1 MIKLPTNMK
10 NKIKDFDL
18 VESRLFDYWN
28 ENRDVIQGYLK
39 GRLLGVKAEYD
50 SHNDTFK
57 FTNET
62 FDKYIGDLDNPNTT
76 SKFKSTLRL
85 TLGYGGL
92 TPTLTHK
99 MIGLYSEKALDLKLN
114 KKMGKKCVD
123 DHLFGVTEVGNAMFM
138 EYKNSGWDLNY
149 VLNEWLPQHLYLWL
163 QVKILK
169 TEHQGD
175 GSVKRGKHTLE
186 EKISLVHYDE
196 ANISQIKV
204 LS

>member
-1 MIKLPTNMK
+1 MK
-10 NKIKDFDL
+10 NKIDNSDL
-18 VESRLFDYWN
+18 VESRLSDYWN
-28 ENRDVIQGYLK
+28 ENKGTIKGYLR
-39 GRLLGVKAEYD
+39 GSLLGDKVKL
-50 SHNDTFK
+50 
-57 FTNET
+57 ET
-62 FDKYIGDLDNPNTT
+62 LQSTLNSEDIDKYVGDLDKPNTT
-76 SKFKSTLRL
+76 SKYKSSLRL
-85 TLGYGGL
+85 SLGYGGL

-99 MIGLYSEKALDLKLN
+99 MIGLYSERALDLKLN

-149 VLNEWLPQHLYLWL
+149 VLNEWLPKHLFLWL

-175 GSVKRGKHTLE
+175 GSVKRGKHTLQ

-196 ANISQIKV
+196 ANISKIKV
-204 LS
+204 LD

>member
-1 MIKLPTNMK
+1 
-10 NKIKDFDL
+10 
-18 VESRLFDYWN
+18 
-28 ENRDVIQGYLK
+28 
-39 GRLLGVKAEYD
+39 
-50 SHNDTFK
+50 
-57 FTNET
+57 
-62 FDKYIGDLDNPNTT
+62 
-76 SKFKSTLRL
+76 
-85 TLGYGGL
+85 
-92 TPTLTHK
+92 
-99 MIGLYSEKALDLKLN
+99 
-114 KKMGKKCVD
+114 MGKKCVD

-186 EKISLVHYDE
+186 EKTSLVHYDE

>member
-1 MIKLPTNMK
+1 MIKLPQNMK
-10 NKIKDFDL
+10 NKIDNSDL
-18 VESRLFDYWN
+18 VESRLSDYWN
-28 ENRDVIQGYLK
+28 ENKGTIKGYLR
-39 GRLLGVKAEYD
+39 GSLLGDKVKL
-50 SHNDTFK
+50 
-57 FTNET
+57 ET
-62 FDKYIGDLDNPNTT
+62 LQSTLNSEDIDKYVGDLDKPNTT
-76 SKFKSTLRL
+76 SKYKSSLRL
-85 TLGYGGL
+85 SLGYGGL

-99 MIGLYSEKALDLKLN
+99 MIGLYSERALDLKLN

-175 GSVKRGKHTLE
+175 GSVKRGKHTLQ

-196 ANISQIKV
+196 ANISKIKV
-204 LS
+204 LD

>member
-28 ENRDVIQGYLK
+28 ENREVIQGYLK

-76 SKFKSTLRL
+76 SKFK
-85 TLGYGGL
+85 
-92 TPTLTHK
+92 
-99 MIGLYSEKALDLKLN
+99 I
-114 KKMGKKCVD
+114 
-123 DHLFGVTEVGNAMFM
+123 
-138 EYKNSGWDLNY
+138 
-149 VLNEWLPQHLYLWL
+149 
-163 QVKILK
+163 
-169 TEHQGD
+169 
-175 GSVKRGKHTLE
+175 
-186 EKISLVHYDE
+186 
-196 ANISQIKV
+196 
-204 LS
+204 

>member
-1 MIKLPTNMK
+1 MK
-10 NKIKDFDL
+10 NKIDNSDL
-18 VESRLFDYWN
+18 VESRLSDYWN
-28 ENRDVIQGYLK
+28 ENKGTIKGYLR
-39 GRLLGVKAEYD
+39 GSLLGDKVKL
-50 SHNDTFK
+50 
-57 FTNET
+57 ET
-62 FDKYIGDLDNPNTT
+62 LQSTLNSEDIDKYVGDLDKPNTT
-76 SKFKSTLRL
+76 SKYKSSLRL
-85 TLGYGGL
+85 SLGYGGL

-99 MIGLYSEKALDLKLN
+99 MIGLYSERALDLKLN

-138 EYKNSGWDLNY
+138 KYKNSGWDLNY

-175 GSVKRGKHTLE
+175 GSVKRGKHTLQ

-196 ANISQIKV
+196 ANISKIKV
-204 LS
+204 LD

>member
-1 MIKLPTNMK
+1 MIKLPQNMK
-10 NKIKDFDL
+10 NKIDNSDL
-18 VESRLFDYWN
+18 VESRLSDYWN
-28 ENRDVIQGYLK
+28 ENKGTIKGYLR
-39 GRLLGVKAEYD
+39 GSLLGDKVKL
-50 SHNDTFK
+50 
-57 FTNET
+57 ET
-62 FDKYIGDLDNPNTT
+62 LQSTLNSEDIDKYVGDLDKPNTT
-76 SKFKSTLRL
+76 SKYKSSLRL
-85 TLGYGGL
+85 SLGYGGL

-99 MIGLYSEKALDLKLN
+99 MIGLYSERALDLKLN

-175 GSVKRGKHTLE
+175 GSVKRGKHTLN
-186 EKISLVHYDE
+186 EKISLAHYEE
-196 ANISQIKV
+196 ANISKIKV
-204 LS
+204 IN